1 MGLCAPTA
9 PWTFVV
15 RPLLSLVIII
25 FLLLLRTGPAVGLSS
40 ALSLRTNDHILGS
53 HVLRSLIVS
62 KANTDF
68 ALRGKQLDHI
78 QPHSSRL
85 LRRAWSDASSSAL
98 QNPNTVTRPVDAG
111 VEFGQCSLVGGIDEL
126 WRPEASV
133 ESVLASAFQSAVAS
147 HALHGIADTRMSRYD
162 LYHGHLIRS
171 TSQDVCALAIL
182 FHAAEYPANDCGV
195 LADVDLGHCQ
205 CGSDCRPTLEGWR
218 YRNILWAS
226 WWPSEDGIKQVCNE
240 QAIWLMDGNATEV
253 ANLRVDK
260 TQFGAGCPNA
270 IWEGYF
276 RECLADVYCL
286 DGTTVWMAC
295 H

>member
-9 PWTFVV
+9 PWTYVV

-25 FLLLLRTGPAVGLSS
+25 FLLLLRTGPVVGLS
-40 ALSLRTNDHILGS
+40 ALRTNDHILVGS
-53 HVLRSLIVS
+53 HVLQSLIGS
-62 KANTDF
+62 KTNTDF
-68 ALRGKQLDHI
+68 ALRGEQLDHI

-85 LRRAWSDASSSAL
+85 LSRAWSEASSPAL

-111 VEFGQCSLVGGIDEL
+111 VEFGQCSLVGGIDRL
-126 WRPEASV
+126 WRPKSSV

-147 HALHGIADTRMSRYD
+147 HTLHGIADTRMSRYD

-171 TSQDVCALAIL
+171 MFQDVCALAIL
-182 FHAAEYPANDCGV
+182 FHAAEYPASDCGV

-240 QAIWLMDGNATEV
+240 QAIWLMDGKAMEV
-253 ANLRVDK
+253 ANLRVD
-260 TQFGAGCPNA
+260 TSQFGAGCPNA

-276 RECLADVYCL
+276 GECLADVYCL
-286 DGTTVWMAC
+286 DGKTVWMAC